1 MLLLSAWWVSGFVHP
16 NLGVP
21 ASRRPR
27 RHRAMIR

>member
-21 ASRRPR
+21 AARRQRPR
-27 RHRAMIR
+27 RAMIR